1 MKIEEYIIVA
11 FLTNNIHKNLK
22 ALSLV
27 CRTLRK
33 KAFLCIM
40 QEAGGV

>member
-1 MKIEEYIIVA
+1 MKIKEYIIVA
-11 FLTNNIHKNLK
+11 FLTNNIHKNPK

-33 KAFLCIM
+33 KAFLCFM